1 MTERCT
7 THPCECENNADA
19 RRSALRHCRKGLLAM
34 DSPHIPGHVEQS
46 APGPPVPKNATP
58 SVLPARKGPL
68 QHTD

>member
-46 APGPPVPKNATP
+46 APGPPSAIPKNATP

-68 QHTD
+68 